1 MDKCDQIDLL
11 KGIIEMI
18 KKRSVAILVSVIIA
32 VIAISASDILLS
44 GVYKYENMKVV
55 NKSYGWTGEILKGQ
69 TRSLEMFEIKA
80 IGLMKGKGLATY
92 TVEAGVD
99 ELIIIMEGTGE
110 FFIKNKPK
118 VLSKGSV
125 AVIPQGEKV
134 RLRNGGRKDMIYYT
148 FRFKTGKKS
157 SKSITTFISQWDT
170 ITFKP
175 SANGGRRN
183 IINQETSAM
192 KNLEIHVTTLKE
204 GLPSHAAHTHA
215 DEEIILIR
223 KGTAEESIGDFS
235 YPAPLGS
242 AIFLTNVDRHGIKN
256 AGKGEC
262 EYYAIRWITTSDN
275 PNK

>member
-1 MDKCDQIDLL
+1 MVRKKSALILL
-11 KGIIEMI
+11 
-18 KKRSVAILVSVIIA
+18 LL
-32 VIAISASDILLS
+32 ISAAITISSSAILLS
-44 GVYKYENMKVV
+44 GVYKYEDLKHVK
-55 NKSYGWTGEILKGQ
+55 KSYGWTGEILRGQ

-80 IGLMKGKGLATY
+80 IGLFRGKGLATY

-99 ELIIIMEGTGE
+99 EMFIIMEGTAE
-110 FFIKNKPK
+110 LFIKNKPK
-118 VLSKGSV
+118 VLTKGSV

-134 RLRNGGRKDMIYYT
+134 RLRNWGRKDLIYYN

-157 SKSITTFISQWDT
+157 AKTIVPFVSLWDT
-170 ITFKP
+170 VTFKP

-192 KNLEIHVTTLKE
+192 KNLEIHLTTLKE
-204 GLPSHAAHTHA
+204 GLPSHAAHTHT

-223 KGTAEESIGDFS
+223 KGAVEESISDFT

-242 AIFLTNVDRHGIKN
+242 AVFLTNVDKHGIRN

-262 EYYAIRWITTSDN
+262 EYYAIRWITALENSE
-275 PNK
+275 K

>member
-1 MDKCDQIDLL
+1 
-11 KGIIEMI
+11 MI
-18 KKRSVAILVSVIIA
+18 RKKSVKILIVIFVAAIAL
-32 VIAISASDILLS
+32 SASDFLLS
-44 GVYKYENMKVV
+44 GVYKYENLKVA

-80 IGLMKGKGLATY
+80 YGLLRGKGLATY

-99 ELIIIMEGTGE
+99 EMFIIMEGSAE
-110 FFIKNKPK
+110 LFIKNKPK
-118 VLSKGSV
+118 LLTKGSV
-125 AVIPQGEKV
+125 AVMPQGEKV
-134 RLRNGGRKDMIYYT
+134 RLRNGGRKDLIYYN

-157 SKSITTFISQWDT
+157 TKMISPFLSQWDT

-183 IINQETSAM
+183 IINQETSAL

-223 KGTAEESIGDFS
+223 KGSAEESIGVFS

-242 AIFLTNVDRHGIKN
+242 AVFLTNDDMHGIKN

-262 EYYAIRWITTSDN
+262 EYYAIRWITTSEKSEKQD
-275 PNK
+275 